1 MTRGGKR
8 PGSGRPPARG
18 AAATERATVWLTEA
32 EHAELAAA
40 SSDGESVA
48 DVLRDGG
55 LAEARRRAA
64 AAEV

>member
-8 PGSGRPPARG
+8 AGSGRPPARG

-40 SSDGESVA
+40 SGDGESVA
-48 DVLRDGG
+48 DLLRDGG
-55 LAEARRRAA
+55 LMLVRERRHD
-64 AAEV
+64 VQ